1 MKKFLVLA
9 LVGLMASSA
18 NAAVMG
24 IHAGS
29 DSGPID
35 GVTLNISETAEIY
48 LTLDMYHYIYYYQGE
63 PYATYV
69 DPDAYRVDIFMDT
82 IQTDPPGDIYG
93 EDYEILG
100 VLNPGDAGYIWTGT
114 RDFPGTMA
122 PYAEGDLPPGD
133 PDATDFEGYAVL
145 AQMDTAGPLLVAPD
159 SGVLEFNR
167 YVLDAIIIHCTD
179 VSVDELYFESP
190 YTVQPEGTAPRPPTL
205 VKPDFTEYPIA
216 SGTSPDALTPGELA
230 KLGWLGF
237 ENGYLDR
244 TAPGQKAWYETAPFV
259 ITQLIPEP
267 TSLALLAI
275 GGLALLRRRK

>member
-9 LVGLMASSA
+9 LVGLFASSA

-29 DSGPID
+29 DSGPTD
-35 GVTLNISETAEIY
+35 GVVLNISETASIV
-48 LTLDMYHYIYYYQGE
+48 LTLDLYHYIYYYYGT
-63 PYATYV
+63 PYTYV
-69 DPDAYRVDIFMDT
+69 DPSVGQAQIFMDT
-82 IQTDPPGDIYG
+82 IQIDPPGDIYG
-93 EDYEILG
+93 EDYDILG
-100 VLNPGDAGYIWTGT
+100 VLNPGDAGFLWTDY
-114 RDFPGTMA
+114 RNFPGTMA
-122 PYAEGDLPPGD
+122 PYEFGDLDPGD
-133 PDATDFEGYAVL
+133 PSATDFEGYALL
-145 AQMDTAGPLLVAPD
+145 AGSLEGLHAPG

-167 YVLDAIIIHCTD
+167 YVLDEIIIHCTD
-179 VSVDELYFESP
+179 VSVDELYFESE
-190 YTVQPEGTAPRPPTL
+190 TTLQPPDLPGARPPTL
-205 VKPDFTEYPIA
+205 VLFGSTAEYPIA
-216 SGTSPDALTPGELA
+216 SGTSPDALTPAELA

-244 TAPGQKAWYETAPFV
+244 TSDVVKQWYETLPFV